1 MKKRFWLKEYL
12 YNYRIYAVLN
22 IVFNLLSSVFALF
35 SLAMLKPFFDVLFST
50 DHILIKK
57 PEFGFGSDELMH
69 YLTYLM
75 SRAMVNEA
83 GEITDAGK
91 VKALVMVCGV
101 ITVAIFLKNLFRY
114 LAKYFLAPLRHGVV
128 RDLRN
133 DLFKKILILPLSFYS
148 KEKKGDIIS
157 RMTSDVQEI
166 ETWIMNSLE
175 TLISDP
181 INMLI
186 FLGMMIYISPQL
198 TIFVFVFLPISGFII
213 GKIGKSLKKTSLKT
227 QGKLGHLLSQI
238 EEAISGLRIIK
249 AFNAIDSSHE
259 HFKEHNEVYYKLNN
273 RIYRR
278 KELASPLSEVLGVM
292 VLVVVILFGGYVVLG
307 QELELFGI
315 VVLSGSSQISASV
328 FITYIAMFS
337 QIINPAKS
345 FTTAYYNIKKGAASA
360 DRIAELLNA
369 NEEIIEK
376 ANALSI
382 KGFESAIEYKDVSFS
397 YETEPVLKSV
407 NLKIAKG
414 KTIALVG
421 QSGAGKT
428 TLADLLPRFY
438 DVTDGQILFDGVDI
452 RDCRID
458 ELRAQLGVVTQ
469 NPILFNGTVFSNIA
483 FGMENASKEAVVNAA
498 KVANAH
504 EFIEALPNGYETNI
518 GDAGSK
524 LSGGQR
530 QRLSIA
536 RAVLKNP
543 PILILDEATSALDTE
558 SERLVQEALFNLM
571 RNRTSIVIAHRLSTI
586 QFADEIIVMQG
597 GEIIERGNHLGLL
610 AKNGVYKKLSELQ
623 SFV

>member
-1 MKKRFWLKEYL
+1 MEKRFWLKSYL
-12 YNYRIYAVLN
+12 QGYKVYAVLN
-22 IVFNLLSSVFALF
+22 IMFNLLSSIFSLF
-35 SLAMLKPFFDVLFST
+35 SLTMLIPFFDLLFQADTTVL
-50 DHILIKK
+50 DK
-57 PEFGFGSDELMH
+57 PEAITNSATLKQYLYYYLSQYMVDESG
-69 YLTYLM
+69 T
-75 SRAMVNEA
+75 
-83 GEITDAGK
+83 ITSGGQVK
-91 VKALVMVCGV
+91 VLITICG
-101 ITVAIFLKNLFRY
+101 IIMMTIILKNLFRY

-133 DLFKKILILPLSFYS
+133 DLYKKILILPLSFYS

-181 INMLI
+181 INILI
-186 FLGMMIYISPQL
+186 YLGMMIFLSPQL
-198 TIFVFVFLPISGFII
+198 TIFVFVFLPVSGFII
-213 GKIGKSLKKTSLKT
+213 GKIGKSLKRNSLKM
-227 QGKLGHLLSQI
+227 QGKLGHLLSEI
-238 EEAISGLRIIK
+238 EEALTGLRIIK
-249 AFNAIDSSHE
+249 AFNAIDSSHKR
-259 HFKEHNEVYYKLNN
+259 FKVENEEYYKLNN
-273 RIYRR
+273 RVYRR

-292 VLVVVILFGGYVVLG
+292 VFVVVILFGGYVVLG
-307 QELELFGI
+307 HRLEIFGI
-315 VVLSGSSQISASV
+315 EVLSGNSQVSASV
-328 FITYIAMFS
+328 FMAYLTMFA

-369 NEEIIEK
+369 QEVITEKPNALPIEK
-376 ANALSI
+376 
-382 KGFESAIEYKDVSFS
+382 FESAIEYKDVSFS
-397 YETEPVLKSV
+397 YGIEPVLKNV

-428 TLADLLPRFY
+428 TMADLLPRFY
-438 DVTDGQILFDGVDI
+438 DVTKGQILFDGIDI

-458 ELRAQLGVVTQ
+458 HLRGQLGVVTQ
-469 NPILFNGTVFSNIA
+469 NPILFNGTVFGNIA
-483 FGMENASKEAVVNAA
+483 FGMENATMEAVINAA

-504 EFIEALPNGYETNI
+504 DFIEALPEGYQTNI
-518 GDAGSK
+518 GDAGGK

-558 SERLVQEALFNLM
+558 SERLVQDALFNLM

-586 QFADEIIVMQG
+586 QYADEIIVMQDG
-597 GEIIERGNHLGLL
+597 QIIERGNHMGLL
-610 AKNGVYKKLSELQ
+610 AKNGVYKKLYELQ